1 MGSYSKYNKNY
12 SNNRY
17 QNNKHYK
24 DDDSDYE
31 YTKAEV
37 ERNLILCNR
46 LDFNYKKYEVY
57 KAYVAFTDNEDIFK
71 SRPIIV
77 VRDNGDSVTCLK
89 CTSKRYDTDSY
100 WEKCPIEDWVHSGFS
115 KPSYVILTHT
125 IEINKKYIFKRLGKL
140 SSEDI
145 DNIREIGL

>member
-12 SNNRY
+12 SNNKY

-57 KAYVAFTDNEDIFK
+57 KAYVAFTDNCGQRQWRF
-71 SRPIIV
+71 R
-77 VRDNGDSVTCLK
+77 
-89 CTSKRYDTDSY
+89 
-100 WEKCPIEDWVHSGFS
+100 H
-115 KPSYVILTHT
+115 
-125 IEINKKYIFKRLGKL
+125 L
-140 SSEDI
+140 SEMYFQ
-145 DNIREIGL
+145 EV